1 MYRLVLPRLMNLLER
16 RVISEME
23 MMYDQGEDVCE
34 DALRILEPCQIHNA
48 DQLHQCV
55 FDKYLAL
62 QWLKINFRS
71 KMGLNR
77 KRS

>member
-1 MYRLVLPRLMNLLER
+1 MYRLVLPRLMNLLEK

-48 DQLHQCV
+48 DQLLEWCLS
-55 FDKYLAL
+55 FLA
-62 QWLKINFRS
+62 QNYNSIC
-71 KMGLNR
+71 R
-77 KRS
+77 K